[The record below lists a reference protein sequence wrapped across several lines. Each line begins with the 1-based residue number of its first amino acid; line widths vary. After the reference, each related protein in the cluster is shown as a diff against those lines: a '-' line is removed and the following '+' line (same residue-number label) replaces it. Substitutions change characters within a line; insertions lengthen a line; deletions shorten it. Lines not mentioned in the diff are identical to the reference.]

1 MKIKKDQINKAIDF
15 VKTSKLS
22 IDKNAN
28 EVAKILKN
36 NKAKNLF
43 IELSPDSI
51 SVEQLINDIVK
62 ELKTLK

>member
-51 SVEQLINDIVK
+51 SVEQLINDVVN
-62 ELKTLK
+62 ELKLIK